1 MVMVYRTHC
10 RAGLNQLGP
19 PRRVPTISGIPP
31 NTRRKAK
38 TAKWLA
44 SLSEEI
50 RAKVQTRRDLKNV
63 LRQGKG
69 GTKKK
74 VTLADHA

>member
-1 MVMVYRTHC
+1 MVYRTHC

-19 PRRVPTISGIPP
+19 PPRVSTTGGIPP
-31 NTRRKAK
+31 NTRSKAK

-44 SLSEEI
+44 SLPEEI
-50 RAKVQTRRDLKNV
+50 RAKVQARRDLKNV

-69 GTKKK
+69 GRKKK